1 MRQTLH
7 IFGKDVRY
15 LWREICLVLALDAM
29 FAWIETHSPDPWWA
43 EMLLT
48 AAAGYLVAR
57 LIHAEAIPGASSGL
71 RGHVAGRAYS
81 EPSSSSFSCS

>member
-7 IFGKDVRY
+7 ILRKDVRY

-29 FAWIETHSPDPWWA
+29 FVWIEMHSPDPWWA

-48 AAAGYLVAR
+48 VAAGYLIAR
-57 LIHAEAIPGASSGL
+57 LIHAEALPGD
-71 RGHVAGRAYS
+71 RQ
-81 EPSSSSFSCS
+81 F